1 MKRRILVAL
10 GVLAIPMCVLGYGYW
25 FARSHGSLF
34 VSVTDVSDR
43 ERPRALSPVALTLLE
58 ADGRALAEART
69 IDPVGAVY
77 LTSPAEYSCWDVERR
92 APFSVEARHE
102 WDQCF
107 ARQSR
112 WIPTWIRRVTAVD
125 LRAAPCLLQRIPVSV
140 SEYPD
145 TWWLWWVPLP
155 HVGGKPYTSFNLSIS
170 IDLGR
175 CAVST

>member
-10 GVLAIPMCVLGYGYW
+10 GVLTIPMCVLGYGYW

-43 ERPRALSPVALTLLE
+43 AHQRPLSPVLLTFLNAE
-58 ADGRALAEART
+58 GRALAEAAA
-69 IDPVGAVY
+69 DPTGVVY
-77 LTSPAEYSCWDVERR
+77 LSSPVAYACHVVEQH
-92 APFSVEARHE
+92 ALVSIEARQE
-102 WDQCF
+102 WARCF

-112 WIPTWIRRVTAVD
+112 WIPTWIRRVTAID